1 MNARI
6 AAPELPASLDWVN
19 SDSAPTLAGLRGRVA
34 VLHFWTFDCVNC
46 RNVLPDL
53 RYLEN
58 KYHDGLSV
66 IGVHTPKYAYQRQN
80 EPVLKAVN
88 RNHIRHPVANDPEYL
103 LWQAY
108 GVQAWPTLA
117 VIDAQGQLAALLPG
131 EGRREE
137 ADTLIGH
144 LLDEAATHDLR
155 VYESD
160 VATVR
165 PEARSPLRFPT
176 RLALGDTSLWIAD
189 TGHNRILECT
199 HEGSILRQFGSGNPG
214 YWDGCGSDAGFT
226 DPQGLAPSKDVMY
239 VADTGNHAVRRIRL
253 LNGEVETVAGTGTRG
268 HDLPNEYTEPTR
280 LAMSAPADVAV
291 LGDNLYIAVSG
302 QNQIW
307 QLDTLRSKL
316 VVLAGSGQLG
326 LTDGVGVTASFAQP
340 CSLSLVGQQLVVT
353 DAAASAIRL
362 LRLLDNRVSTLIGS
376 GLYDFG
382 DVAGKREDA
391 RLQHP
396 LAACADPRGLIFVAD
411 SYNARIKALNL
422 RSGETRTLNLPY
434 TLSEPAGLALG
445 AGALWIAN
453 TNAHEIVRVD
463 LGNGKIKRLTIGE

>member
-6 AAPELPASLDWVN
+6 AAPALPPSLDWVN
-19 SDSAPTLAGLRGRVA
+19 TDTPPNLAALRGRVT
-34 VLHFWTFDCVNC
+34 LMHFWTFDCVNC

-66 IGVHTPKYAYQRQN
+66 IGVHTPKFGYQRHA

-108 GVQAWPTLA
+108 GVESWPTLA

-131 EGRREE
+131 EGRRQE
-137 ADTLIGH
+137 ADTLIAH
-144 LLDEAATHDLR
+144 LLDEAAAQDLR

-160 VATVR
+160 IATVR
-165 PEARSPLRFPT
+165 PEVRAPLRFPS
-176 RLALGDTSLWIAD
+176 RLAVGESSLWISD
-189 TGHNRILECT
+189 SGHNRILECT
-199 HEGSILRQFGSGNPG
+199 HDGRILRQYGSGNPG
-214 YWDGCGSDAGFT
+214 YWDGRGRDAGFT
-226 DPQGLAPSKDVMY
+226 DPQGLALGKDVLF
-239 VADTGNHAVRRIRL
+239 VADTGNHALRRVRL
-253 LNGEVETVAGTGTRG
+253 LSGDVDTLAGTGTPG
-268 HDLPNEYTEPTR
+268 HDLPNENLEPAKV
-280 LAMSAPADVAV
+280 AMSAPSDVAV
-291 LGDNLYIAVSG
+291 LGDNVYIAVSG

-307 QLDTLRSKL
+307 QLDMVRNKL

-340 CSLSLVGQQLVVT
+340 SSLSLIGQQLVIA

-362 LRLLDNRVSTLIGS
+362 LRLLDNRVSTLVGT

-382 DVAGKREDA
+382 DAAGKREDA

-396 LAACADPRGLIFVAD
+396 LAVCADARGLIFVAD
-411 SYNARIKALNL
+411 SYNGKIKAINM
-422 RSGETRTLNLPY
+422 RSGDVRTLNLPY
-434 TLSEPAGLALG
+434 RLQEPAGLALA
-445 AGALWIAN
+445 AGALWVAN
-453 TNAHEIVRVD
+453 TNAHEILRVD
-463 LGNGKIKRLTIGE
+463 LGNGQIRRLTISE

>member
-6 AAPELPASLDWVN
+6 AAPELPPSLDWVN
-19 SDSAPTLAGLRGRVA
+19 TDTPPNLAALRGRVTL
-34 VLHFWTFDCVNC
+34 VHFWTFDCVNC

-66 IGVHTPKYAYQRQN
+66 IGVHTPKFDYQRHS

-88 RNHIRHPVANDPEYL
+88 RNHIRHPVANDPDYL

-108 GVQAWPTLA
+108 GVDSWPTLA

-131 EGRREE
+131 EGRRQE
-137 ADTLIGH
+137 ADTLIAH
-144 LLDEAATHDLR
+144 LLDEAAAQDLR

-160 VATVR
+160 VATAR
-165 PEARSPLRFPT
+165 PEARAPLRFPS
-176 RLALGDTSLWIAD
+176 RLAVGESSLWISD
-189 TGHNRILECT
+189 SGHNRILECT
-199 HEGSILRQFGSGNPG
+199 HEGHILRQYGSGNPG
-214 YWDGCGSDAGFT
+214 YWDGRGKDAGFT
-226 DPQGLAPSKDVMY
+226 DPQGLALGKDMLF
-239 VADTGNHAVRRIRL
+239 VADTGNHAVRRVRL
-253 LNGEVETVAGTGTRG
+253 LSGDVDTVAGTGVAG
-268 HDLPNEYTEPTR
+268 HDLPNESLEPAKV
-280 LAMSAPADVAV
+280 AMSAPADVAV
-291 LGDNLYIAVSG
+291 LGDNVYIAVSG

-307 QLDTLRSKL
+307 QLDMVRNKL

-340 CSLSLVGQQLVVT
+340 VSLSVIGQQLAIA
-353 DAAASAIRL
+353 DAAASAVRL
-362 LRLLDNRVSTLIGS
+362 LRLLDNRVSTLAGT

-382 DVAGKREDA
+382 DAAGKREDA

-396 LAACADPRGLIFVAD
+396 LAVCADARGLIFVAD
-411 SYNARIKALNL
+411 SYNGKIKAINM
-422 RSGETRTLNLPY
+422 RTGDVRALNLPY
-434 TLSEPAGLALG
+434 RLQEPAGLALG
-445 AGALWIAN
+445 AGALWVAN

-463 LGNGKIKRLTIGE
+463 LASGQIRRLTISE